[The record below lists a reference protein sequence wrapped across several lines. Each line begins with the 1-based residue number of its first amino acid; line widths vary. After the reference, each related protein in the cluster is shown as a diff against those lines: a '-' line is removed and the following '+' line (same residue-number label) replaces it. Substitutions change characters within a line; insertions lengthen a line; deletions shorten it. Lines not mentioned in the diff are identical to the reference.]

1 MKKQN
6 GFTLVE
12 LLAVIVIL
20 GILLTFVSVNVIKNI
35 KSSKKDVGEF
45 TLSQIEDAAK
55 TFALSEEADTYCG
68 TPGNCLPE
76 TSGRKIIIN
85 NSNISN
91 TIEKFYPEMG
101 NKCTYSK
108 GATIVIEENE
118 NDIKVT
124 KLNGITCE
132 E

>member
-35 KSSKKDVGEF
+35 KSSKEDVGEF
-45 TLSQIEDAAK
+45 TLSQVKDAAK
-55 TFALSEEADTYCG
+55 TFALSEEADTYCE
-68 TPGNCLPE
+68 TPGNCITK
-76 TSGRKIIIN
+76 TSGRIITIN

-101 NKCTYSK
+101 NKCTYSRET
-108 GATIVIEENE
+108 TIVIEENE

-124 KLNGITCE
+124 TKNITCKE
-132 E
+132 